1 MERSAPDIAA
11 ATTPP
16 RPRYARR
23 VAARRLCLVWLCW
36 CAALTVVVLA
46 ASAAAANGPGQVTR
60 IYWTGQETLSA
71 SSYDYAKRLELTY
84 KFSVRWKASWD
95 WNPKLKLMR
104 PQTAGS
110 VSGTASRINSDGSV
124 LCSGAV
130 TGRVGTPAV
139 SIDKVGNVVFEAAAI
154 PGWAGG
160 GDLNTCYG
168 GLVPPIGVG
177 DVSRQRMEFKAR
189 AKLSSLLNG
198 SASASDSNG
207 FSTYSTYQGQVC
219 IAGCIKHTAATD
231 GGYTSIGSGKPTPN
245 PNDPKHSIKGKL
257 TWSSTVSTGLGTA
270 IRILD
275 ATTGKDVTGKTL
287 TYAVGEPVELRVEN
301 VGGGVPTDPTW
312 AVPGIGSDP
321 KSAAAI
327 KDYSITP
334 TTGTVEGLSG
344 DDLRSERVKLYF
356 VKPDSYRVGVT
367 ASGRTERVSLVVS
380 APKVAS
386 NAQLCKVG
394 VATTS
399 HHPALPGTILG
410 LGYTDQCPT
419 SQGIQW
425 HFQVSASAGGSG
437 RIAMTQLI
445 TKTVTH
451 QGGGLGKPKT
461 CPDLTVTTPLAD
473 AGSFYDQFR
482 KPSWIVAL
490 PSGGFANWED
500 TDSPHIP
507 LRAVPL
513 LPGQPWYEKFDAVDY
528 LMYKSAVAK
537 SIWVP
542 VAKLTWGWRGL
553 ASYALP
559 PGVWRFEGGGTTGPT
574 FSEQVDT
581 LPEWPGVLAT
591 DTAVKC

>member
-1 MERSAPDIAA
+1 
-11 ATTPP
+11 
-16 RPRYARR
+16 
-23 VAARRLCLVWLCW
+23 
-36 CAALTVVVLA
+36 VVVFLA
-46 ASAAAANGPGQVTR
+46 SSAAGANTPGQVTR
-60 IYWTGQETLSA
+60 IYWTGQETLTA
-71 SSYDYAKRLELTY
+71 SSYDYARRLELTY
-84 KFSVRWKASWD
+84 KFSVRWSASWEWD
-95 WNPKLKLMR
+95 PKLKSMR
-104 PQTAGS
+104 PRTGS
-110 VSGTASRINSDGSV
+110 SISGTASRINSDGSV

-130 TGRVGTPAV
+130 TGGTGTPAV
-139 SIDKVGNVVFEAAAI
+139 TIDSRGNVTFEAAAI

-160 GDLNTCYG
+160 GDVNTCYG

-177 DVSRQRMEFKAR
+177 DVSRQRLEFKAK
-189 AKLSSLLNG
+189 AKLSSLLAG

-207 FSTYSTYQGQVC
+207 FSTDSTYQGQVC

-231 GGYTSIGSGKPTPN
+231 GGYTPIGPSKPTPN
-245 PNDPKHSIKGKL
+245 PNDPKHTIKAKL
-257 TWSSTVSTGLGTA
+257 TWSSTVSTGLGAA
-270 IRILD
+270 INILD

-287 TYAVGEPVELRVEN
+287 TYAVGEPVELRVVN
-301 VGGGVPTDPTW
+301 VGGGVPGNPKW
-312 AVPGIGSDP
+312 AVPGIEGDP
-321 KSAAAI
+321 TSAAAI
-327 KDYSITP
+327 KDYPITP
-334 TTGTVEGLSG
+334 TTAKVVGLSA
-344 DDLRSERVKLYF
+344 DDLQSEKVKLYF

-367 ASGRTERVSLVVS
+367 ASGHTEQVTFVVS

-399 HHPALPGTILG
+399 HHPGLPGTILG
-410 LGYTDQCPT
+410 LGYTDECPT
-419 SQGIQW
+419 AQGIQW

-437 RIAMTQLI
+437 KIAMTQLI

-451 QGGGLGKPKT
+451 QAGGLGKPKT

-482 KPSWIVAL
+482 KPSWIILL
-490 PSGGFANWED
+490 PSGGFTTWQD

-528 LMYKSAVAK
+528 VMYKSAVAG

-553 ASYALP
+553 ARYALP
-559 PGVWRFEGGGTTGPT
+559 PGVWRLEGGGTTGPT

-581 LPEWPGVLAT
+581 LPEWSGALAT
-591 DTAVKC
+591 DTPVTC